1 VQAAEEAAVEA
12 KEKEKEL
19 LRGNP
24 LMLASE
30 PTFAVKRRCA
40 SCLSD

>member
-1 VQAAEEAAVEA
+1 VWQAADEAAVEA

-24 LMLASE
+24 LMLAAE
-30 PTFAVKRRCA
+30 PAFTVKRR
-40 SCLSD
+40 